1 MATTAWK
8 RMLKWSAWLLGGLLL
23 IPIVCYVTL
32 LLINWRDQAPS
43 EAALRLAADYRNR
56 PAVADA
62 DNAYVYVMGF
72 PVAPAADPHDAGT
85 RRIAW
90 IRSFQPDAQFPPGD
104 PVATYDGHK
113 SSRSSVGQK
122 FSACTIGSKEC
133 VAALEAGDDELRAWI
148 ASEQWLLDRY
158 LALAQRPN
166 WLETLPFD
174 TRAPLTFHGMLY
186 DGQKL
191 LLAQAYIEAGQNNAA
206 AVREL
211 LGKDAR
217 LWRTVLASSDILI
230 TKMIAVASLK
240 RTLLTGNLVLRRLP
254 PELQLAAV
262 PEEWT
267 LPLTNSERSMRRC
280 LTGEWMWAGHV
291 FDQTVTSRSFV
302 PTGDGED
309 DAFEALM
316 GRVWTPLMQPQDAKN
331 RYAEVFIQAS
341 EALDVPIDDF
351 PAGLEQARA
360 IFDNAHAANNPFA
373 NLYNPM
379 GRVLLAI
386 ASGAYTSYPPR
397 VADLEGVR
405 RAAVLTTELRARKV
419 AQQNISAALAASQT
433 RTPYT
438 GEPFT
443 WNEKEQAIVFVG
455 LEANERGRH
464 ALTY

>member
-1 MATTAWK
+1 MTTAWK
-8 RMLKWSAWLLGGLLL
+8 RMLKWSAWLFGGLLL
-23 IPIVCYVTL
+23 IPVICYVAL

-43 EAALRLAADYRNR
+43 EAALRLAADYRDR

-72 PVAPAADPHDAGT
+72 PVAPGTDPHEAGT

-90 IRSFQPDAQFPPGD
+90 IQTFQPGLDTPPGD
-104 PVATYDGHK
+104 PVTTYDSHE
-113 SSRSSVGQK
+113 SSRSAVAQS
-122 FSACTIGSKEC
+122 FSACMIGSKEC
-133 VAALEAGDDELRAWI
+133 VAALESGNDELRAWI
-148 ASEQWLLDRY
+148 ASEQWLLERY
-158 LALAQRPN
+158 LTLVQHPDWR
-166 WLETLPFD
+166 ETLLFD
-174 TRAPLTFHGMLY
+174 PRAPLTFHGMLY

-191 LLAQAYIEAGQNNAA
+191 LLAQAYLEAGQNNAA
-206 AVREL
+206 TVREL

-217 LWRTVLASSDILI
+217 FWRTVLASSDILI

-240 RTLLTGNLVLRRLP
+240 RTLITGNLILRRLP
-254 PELQLAAV
+254 PDLQLAAV

-267 LPLTNSERSMRRC
+267 LPLTDSERSMRRC
-280 LTGEWMWAGHV
+280 LTGEWMWAGHL
-291 FDQTVTSRSFV
+291 FEQTATSRSFAT
-302 PTGDGED
+302 TGDGED
-309 DAFEALM
+309 DSFDALM
-316 GRVWTPLMQPQDAKN
+316 RRVWTPLLQPQDAKN
-331 RYAEVFIQAS
+331 RYAETFIRAS
-341 EALDVPIDDF
+341 QALDVPIDVF
-351 PAGLEQARA
+351 PHGLEQARE

-386 ASGAYTSYPPR
+386 ASGAYPSYPPR

-419 AQQNISAALAASQT
+419 AQQNIAAELAASPI

-443 WNEKEQAIVFVG
+443 WNAKEQAIVFVG
-455 LEANERGRH
+455 MESSDRGRH
-464 ALTY
+464 AFKY